1 MVPSSPEGHGSYPIP
16 RNLYRLSSS
25 MEWASTRDAL
35 YRRSAAV
42 QPFPS
47 LAFSAEER
55 CYLGCLIPDFRGLL
69 FWPSSL
75 DYGHCPPLWG
85 EGSQEEALE
94 GRHDSTTVPETALSH
109 IIPYRLSYEDSSWA
123 LPPLLRTIHSRQVD
137 LVSGVFYTYSSI
149 SSTTGWAGTA
159 GWATHR
165 VCTTC
170 PCNTYYSARV

>member
-16 RNLYRLSSS
+16 RNLCRLSSS

-35 YRRSAAV
+35 YRRAATV

-75 DYGHCPPLWG
+75 DYGHYPPLWG

-94 GRHDSTTVPETALSH
+94 GRDDSTTVPEAALSH
-109 IIPYRLSYEDSSWA
+109 IIPYGLSYEDSSWA
-123 LPPLLRTIHSRQVD
+123 LPPLSRTIHSRQVITTQRV
-137 LVSGVFYTYSSI
+137 LFYTFNSI
-149 SSTTGWAGTA
+149 SFK
-159 GWATHR
+159 HFC
-165 VCTTC
+165 VVILHL
-170 PCNTYYSARV
+170 YSNWHVKDLAMTSNHICG